1 MLERIE
7 EIETGAIEEL
17 GRIKRDQE
25 LLEDRLRM
33 MQERKEGVSEVV
45 FERVRGDY
53 RTRLAALED
62 EARPH
67 KDRARREFAK
77 LQALES
83 EIRQGR
89 DAARLEKEELE
100 FRHSLGEFP
109 DEEFER
115 RGAELAEALDQR
127 EVELAGVESL
137 RERFFAAVRSRED
150 LEHPAAAATAEVPPG
165 LPAPPVALAGVES
178 APFEP
183 ASHAAPDA
191 GPEEAPRLPPWAA
204 AEAGAEAP
212 PAHLQVAA
220 EGEPL
225 PAGPATA
232 RTDVTPVAGG
242 GIDEVELLAPP
253 GERGAADFDSGSTS
267 LLDTGAHA
275 AGDGEDRTE
284 WDAAGPGGAA
294 PVDPAAD
301 DWHEAPTGGFAL
313 PPPPPP
319 PQQQQEPASVGPSG
333 EDVEDGELSGATR
346 ILARPRLVERGDAGD
361 REHVLA
367 LGRTAIG
374 RASDN
379 LVHLLDEAVS
389 RHHAEIV
396 PGPSGYLLRDLGSE
410 NGIFV
415 NGERT
420 PEHVLHEGDV
430 IQIGARTLVY
440 RGA

>member
-53 RTRLAALED
+53 RSRLAALEE

-67 KDRARREFAK
+67 KERARREFAK

-89 DAARLEKEELE
+89 DAVRLEKEELE

-109 DEEFER
+109 DEDFER

-137 RERFFAAVRSRED
+137 RERFFAAVRSREELD
-150 LEHPAAAATAEVPPG
+150 HPPPSATAEVPPG
-165 LPAPPVALAGVES
+165 LPAPPVALAGAES
-178 APFEP
+178 SP
-183 ASHAAPDA
+183 
-191 GPEEAPRLPPWAA
+191 PEEEPRLPPWAA
-204 AEAGAEAP
+204 AEAGADAP
-212 PAHLQVAA
+212 PPHLPAAA

-225 PAGPATA
+225 LAGPATA

-242 GIDEVELLAPP
+242 GIDDVELLAAP
-253 GERGAADFDSGSTS
+253 GEIGAADLDSGRTS

-275 AGDGEDRTE
+275 ADGGEDGTE
-284 WDAAGPGGAA
+284 WEAAGAMGAPPA
-294 PVDPAAD
+294 DPASD
-301 DWHEAPTGGFAL
+301 DWHEAPTGGFVL

-319 PQQQQEPASVGPSG
+319 PGPAPAAAAG
-333 EDVEDGELSGATR
+333 EDDELSGATR
-346 ILARPRLVERGDAGD
+346 ILSRPRLLERGDAGD

-367 LGRTAIG
+367 LGRTSIG

>member
-7 EIETGAIEEL
+7 EIETDAIEEL

-67 KDRARREFAK
+67 KERARREFAK

-89 DAARLEKEELE
+89 DAVRLEKEELE

-109 DEEFER
+109 DEDFER
-115 RGAELAEALDQR
+115 RGAELAEAIDQR

-137 RERFFAAVRSRED
+137 RERFFAAVRSREELD
-150 LEHPAAAATAEVPPG
+150 HPAPPSTAEVPPG
-165 LPAPPVALAGVES
+165 LPAPPVALAGAES
-178 APFEP
+178 AP
-183 ASHAAPDA
+183 SQLDSDAAPDA
-191 GPEEAPRLPPWAA
+191 GTEEGRRLPPWAA
-204 AEAGAEAP
+204 AEAGANAP
-212 PAHLQVAA
+212 PPHLTPHLQIAA

-225 PAGPATA
+225 LAGPATA
-232 RTDVTPVAGG
+232 RTDDTPGAGG
-242 GIDEVELLAPP
+242 GIDDVELLAAP
-253 GERGAADFDSGSTS
+253 GESGAADLDSGRTS

-275 AGDGEDRTE
+275 AEGGEDRTE
-284 WDAAGPGGAA
+284 WDAAGAMGAPPADPG
-294 PVDPAAD
+294 AD
-301 DWHEAPTGGFAL
+301 DWHEAPTGGFVV

-319 PQQQQEPASVGPSG
+319 GPAPAAAAD
-333 EDVEDGELSGATR
+333 EEGELSGATR
-346 ILARPRLVERGDAGD
+346 ILSRPRLLERGDAGD

-367 LGRTAIG
+367 LGRTSIG

>member
-1 MLERIE
+1 MRERIE

-45 FERVRGDY
+45 FERVRDDY
-53 RTRLAALED
+53 RRRLAAFDE

-67 KDRARREFAK
+67 KERARREFAK

-83 EIRQGR
+83 EIRQAR

-100 FRHSLGEFP
+100 FRHSLGEYP

-115 RGAELAEALDQR
+115 RDAELAETLDQR
-127 EVELAGVESL
+127 ELELAGVEAM
-137 RERFFAAVRSRED
+137 RERFFAAVRTRED
-150 LEHPAAAATAEVPPG
+150 LEHPAAAGAGAPPG
-165 LPAPPVALAGVES
+165 LPAPPVPLAGAV
-178 APFEP
+178 
-183 ASHAAPDA
+183 AA
-191 GPEEAPRLPPWAA
+191 PEEAPGVPSWAA
-204 AEAGAEAP
+204 IEAGEAAP
-212 PAHLQVAA
+212 PPPVAPAA

-225 PAGPATA
+225 GGPPTG
-232 RTDVTPVAGG
+232 RTDVTPVAAG
-242 GIDEVELLAPP
+242 GIDDVELLAPP
-253 GERGAADFDSGSTS
+253 EEDANGFDSGRTS
-267 LLDTGAHA
+267 LLATGAHPA
-275 AGDGEDRTE
+275 EDRGDGTE
-284 WDAAGPGGAA
+284 WDAESADPTAGAEG
-294 PVDPAAD
+294 DF
-301 DWHEAPTGGFAL
+301 HEAPTGDFRM

-319 PQQQQEPASVGPSG
+319 GAPAPPAAGA
-333 EDVEDGELSGATR
+333 DGDELSGATR
-346 ILARPRLVERGDAGD
+346 ILARPRLLERGDGSD

-367 LGRTAIG
+367 LGRTSIG

-420 PEHVLHEGDV
+420 PEHVLHDGDV